1 MNRAEILHEA
11 ERCICSDRQNEYGT
25 PENSF
30 QAIANFW
37 NTYLG
42 ERVDKITSG
51 DVAIMMALMKV
62 ARIQTGRYKA
72 DSYTDA
78 CGYLAIAGEI
88 EKQG

>member
-51 DVAIMMALMKV
+51 DVAI
-62 ARIQTGRYKA
+62 
-72 DSYTDA
+72 S
-78 CGYLAIAGEI
+78 
-88 EKQG
+88 